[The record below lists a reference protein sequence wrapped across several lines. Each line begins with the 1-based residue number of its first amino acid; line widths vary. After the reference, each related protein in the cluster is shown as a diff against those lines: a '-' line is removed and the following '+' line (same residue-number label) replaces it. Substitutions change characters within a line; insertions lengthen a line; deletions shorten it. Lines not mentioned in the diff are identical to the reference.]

1 MGLQATLTD
10 KVLDGSKNVVR
21 ELWDHLHQ
29 VPGGSVIFSKF
40 LGRAAPYTG
49 TIDAR
54 VEELWSGFARVSMKD
69 RPGIRNHLRS
79 VHAIALLN
87 LAEVTGN
94 TALAYSLPDEARFI
108 VSGMS
113 IDYEKKARG
122 TITGLCHCPLIEGS
136 ERREYEVPVTLL
148 DTAGDTVATV
158 TLRTLV
164 GPK

>member
-10 KVLDGSKNVVR
+10 MVLDGSTNIVR
-21 ELWDHLHQ
+21 GLWDRLHQ
-29 VPGGSVIFSKF
+29 VPGGNVVFSKA
-40 LGRAAPYTG
+40 LGKAAPYTG

-69 RPGIRNHLRS
+69 RPEVRNHLRS

-94 TALAYSLPDEARFI
+94 TALAYSLPDDARFI
-108 VSGMS
+108 VSGMN
-113 IDYEKKARG
+113 IDYAKKARG
-122 TITGLCHCPLIEGS
+122 TITGLCHCPPIEGS
-136 ERREYEVPVTLL
+136 ERQEYEVPVTLI
-148 DTAGDTVATV
+148 DAEGDTVATV